1 MSFINGN
8 NNNQIINNRNNF
20 YYFRHGNNYQS
31 PFKVNDTILNKEQNK
46 YNNPNNIQNNF
57 PNNNLDCINTLNKFE
72 TNQKYNYENNNNNNY
87 SNIPSRNN
95 KINNY
100 GNNNFN
106 YRNYNPYEPFDINKN
121 KRPKRYDNF
130 HYLEQNNN
138 IPQTEIKNNN
148 NNFDIN
154 TIGKIILST
163 ETMDSND
170 KMNKN
175 KAQREYSD
183 YLKQQIEEKNKR
195 KKLEREK
202 EMEEDLRLEQQ
213 NKEYLK
219 RQKEEMEK
227 EKEKEKLK
235 RKNNLFDFNSA
246 KKPQNNES
254 KKFLIDTDI
263 NKNLMENIKR
273 AQTPLISDHIKLN
286 KEISDKYNNNKNSFE
301 VNDIYKNFN
310 INNNSSRRPV
320 SSTIIQSGKGIIDG
334 RTANNI
340 NNINNINNFNNIN
353 NINNN
358 IIKKSNESNNL
369 NNNINFEKNI
379 INSYPKYNYEN
390 LYPEIN
396 EEENTIKNNKYMNYN
411 LSKRNNI
418 NTINNTINNNN
429 INTNG
434 INNFNETLFNREKYD
449 LNLNTNNSS
458 FNNIN
463 TQINNNTNKY
473 NNYDVTFKP
482 KEQNDENNYI
492 INESLKGSIE
502 KILDLNNN
510 IEINRSFENEKN
522 KQENNNI
529 SNNNENLFVTFGP
542 INTANNIQNNTQNNK
557 GNYQSINSNFT
568 FGNNSQLPNKN
579 LFGVD
584 SIIKNIN
591 VQALNYYS
599 KYENNDGENN
609 NKNED
614 NNKEKEYNLE
624 QSMRS
629 VSKLISASNKENLF
643 KSWKNNSIKPNESIK
658 EEIVNENEN
667 QKEFILNNN
676 INNNKIDNY
685 LITFGEIPKDTSKIN
700 IEEKNDTLN
709 QTLKRVEIND
719 FQKTNKNLEED
730 NLETEGICNFYK
742 ETKKIKN
749 EDFSNKVDEALK
761 DAKESSDEDE
771 NNLKEINNKLNFF
784 EDTIGKIKKKTT
796 NDIINNNDKEQLDLI
811 ISGELQDLDTFKSL
825 KSNKKRNSNS
835 NSYDEN
841 EFEDFNNDL

>member
-8 NNNQIINNRNNF
+8 NNQNINNRNNY

-31 PFKVNDTILNKEQNK
+31 PFKINDTILNKEQNK
-46 YNNPNNIQNNF
+46 YNNQNNIQNNIQNNF
-57 PNNNLDCINTLNKFE
+57 PNNNLDYINTLNKFE
-72 TNQKYNYENNNNNNY
+72 TNQKYNYENNNNNY

-95 KINNY
+95 RINNY
-100 GNNNFN
+100 GMNNFN
-106 YRNYNPYEPFDINKN
+106 YRNYNPYEPFDINKI

-138 IPQTEIKNNN
+138 NIPQTEIKNNNN

-170 KMNKN
+170 KLNKN

-183 YLKQQIEEKNKR
+183 YLKQQSEEKNKR

-227 EKEKEKLK
+227 EKLK
-235 RKNNLFDFNSA
+235 RKNNLFDFNSE
-246 KKPQNNES
+246 KKPENNES

-286 KEISDKYNNNKNSFE
+286 KEISDKYSGNKNGFE
-301 VNDIYKNFN
+301 INDIYKNFN
-310 INNNSSRRPV
+310 VNNNSSRRPV

-334 RTANNI
+334 RTTNNVNNI
-340 NNINNINNFNNIN
+340 NNIS
-353 NINNN
+353 NN
-358 IIKKSNESNNL
+358 IIKESNEKNNL
-369 NNNINFEKNI
+369 NNNINFEKND

-390 LYPEIN
+390 LYPEIK

-411 LSKRNNI
+411 LSKRSNINNI

-429 INTNG
+429 IRTNG

-449 LNLNTNNSS
+449 LNFNINNSS

-463 TQINNNTNKY
+463 ANINSNTNINNNTNKY

-482 KEQNDENNYI
+482 KEQNEENNYI
-492 INESLKGSIE
+492 INESLKGSI
-502 KILDLNNN
+502 KNILDLNNN
-510 IEINRSFENEKN
+510 IEISRSFENEKN

-529 SNNNENLFVTFGP
+529 NNNNENLFVTFGP
-542 INTANNIQNNTQNNK
+542 INAANNTQSNK

-614 NNKEKEYNLE
+614 NNNKEKEYNLE

-643 KSWKNNSIKPNESIK
+643 TSWKNNSIKPNESIK
-658 EEIVNENEN
+658 EEINNENEN
-667 QKEFILNNN
+667 QKEFTLNNN
-676 INNNKIDNY
+676 INDNKNDNY
-685 LITFGEIPKDTSKIN
+685 LITFGEIPKDTAKIN

-709 QTLKRVEIND
+709 QTLKRGEIND
-719 FQKTNKNLEED
+719 FQKTNKNLEEE

-742 ETKKIKN
+742 LTKKIKN
-749 EDFSNKVDEALK
+749 EEFSNKVDEALK

-771 NNLKEINNKLNFF
+771 NNLKKINNKLNFF
-784 EDTIGKIKKKTT
+784 EDTIGKIKKKTK

-811 ISGELQDLDTFKSL
+811 ISGELEDLDTFKSV